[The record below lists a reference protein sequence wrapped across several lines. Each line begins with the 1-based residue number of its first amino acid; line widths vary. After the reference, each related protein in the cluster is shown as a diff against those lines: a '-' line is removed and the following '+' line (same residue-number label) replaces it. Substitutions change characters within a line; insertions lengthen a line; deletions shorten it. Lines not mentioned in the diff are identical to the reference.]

1 MNKSE
6 MLLKL
11 ERQLEIVIKRK
22 NNLEEKMEKIDN
34 LPLLQITKDTCRQW
48 HEVFCKVNYLELRI
62 ETIRRKMQILSDKDI
77 VRDMISR
84 SKGLFNY
91 LIGGRNEIKQ

>member
-22 NNLEEKMEKIDN
+22 NNLETRMKEIDDR
-34 LPLLQITKDTCRQW
+34 PDSAITKDTYKEW
-48 HEVFCKVNYLELRI
+48 HEVYCKVSYLNLRI
-62 ETIRRKMQILSDKDI
+62 ETIKSKMQLLSDKDI
-77 VRDMISR
+77 VRDMISS

-91 LIGGRNEIKQ
+91 LRRAN